1 MYFPRVI
8 NVHQLTAT
16 RDKPLFRLFHWN
28 LYESNKNFPSN
39 LNFEWNDCWTTW
51 IPDAMKLSITTLG
64 NTVMQWCVKDVGVLL
79 VTGSG
84 IKNEVTRNRHSLTS
98 LIASFM
104 GPTWGP
110 SGADRIQMG
119 PMLAPWILLSG
130 MFMVMCQLIQ
140 ALSCVWGLS
149 CQKRVSHAGKSNC
162 IPHNTVGCNYLFL
175 AGVPAPGTKVHIY
188 APGKCIIAGSGNGLL
203 SANPLPKPM

>member
-8 NVHQLTAT
+8 IVHQLTAT

-39 LNFEWNDCWTTW
+39 LNFEWNECWTTW

-64 NTVMQWCVKDVGVLL
+64 NTVMQRC
-79 VTGSG
+79 
-84 IKNEVTRNRHSLTS
+84 
-98 LIASFM
+98 ASFM

-110 SGADRIQMG
+110 SEADRIQMG

-140 ALSCVWGLS
+140 ALSCVWGLW

-162 IPHNTVGCNYLFL
+162 IPQNIVGCNYLFL